1 MLSFCLF
8 HHGEIKTQRGQVT
21 CLEMHSWLLFS
32 LHLEYSS
39 YSEALDKSLKCLDL
53 HFPARISDLQKVS
66 VLRNVQNPFLIQF
79 DVYIDTLRFTFLII
93 FCLADAKIGLH
104 GLKK

>member
-1 MLSFCLF
+1 M
-8 HHGEIKTQRGQVT
+8 
-21 CLEMHSWLLFS
+21 
-32 LHLEYSS
+32 
-39 YSEALDKSLKCLDL
+39 
-53 HFPARISDLQKVS
+53 QKVF

-104 GLKK
+104 GLKNSNWESRFVVGHRKFSENLFNDFTAGNDGF